1 MLDRLP
7 VIGEALRMEDIRDG
21 MPLFRVHEPLKPIS
35 AKQLEV
41 KKCNVH
47 RACELNMLWHSRF
60 PRIDWSNVVRNTHY
74 ICFVAEYDDVA
85 YASAIWSSPIAQNR
99 LTGGKE
105 MLELRRMA
113 ISEDAPFN
121 TATRMISQM
130 VKQIK
135 KDIHGIKKL
144 ISYQDTEVHHGTIYK
159 ASNWI
164 AVAENK
170 GADWSTSKRKRNKVQ
185 SIASKVRWEYEL

>member
-1 MLDRLP
+1 
-7 VIGEALRMEDIRDG
+7 MENIRDG
-21 MPLFRVHEPLKPIS
+21 MPLFRLVDPIKPKS
-35 AKQLEV
+35 AKDLNIQ
-41 KKCNVH
+41 KCNVH

-60 PRIDWSNVVRNTHY
+60 PKIDWSNVVRNTHY
-74 ICFVAEYDDVA
+74 ICFVAEFDSIA

-113 ISEDAPFN
+113 ISEDSPCN
-121 TATRMISQM
+121 TASRMISQM
-130 VKQIK
+130 VKHIK
-135 KDIHGIKKL
+135 KEFTSINKL
-144 ISYQDTEVHHGTIYK
+144 ISYQDTQVHLGTIYK

-170 GADWSTSKRKRNKVQ
+170 GTDWSTSKRKRNQVQ
-185 SIASKVRWEYEL
+185 SLAPKIRWEYCL